1 LFNIILNNF
10 LLFQV
15 HVSNTNYFSE
25 DSYRLDEREWES
37 VKQAKN
43 LNIAPTIK
51 IRNGYRFNIFVI
63 KDMILEPLKQNR

>member
-1 LFNIILNNF
+1 MFNIILNNF

>member
-1 LFNIILNNF
+1 MLSGEINIENGKITFVSGHQGFNTSQTVLEQTAGQMI
-10 LLFQV
+10 
-15 HVSNTNYFSE
+15 
-25 DSYRLDEREWES
+25 R
-37 VKQAKN
+37 KN

>member
-1 LFNIILNNF
+1 M
-10 LLFQV
+10 FQV

>member
-1 LFNIILNNF
+1 LFNIVLNNF